1 MSYVK
6 MNNNYKS
13 LDGFMKEIFNEFP
26 SAVSKAV
33 REDVLHYP
41 PVNIIDK
48 ASVYSV
54 ELSAPGYVKAD
65 FSIKLDNNVL
75 TVSTVRKEQGA
86 VENEK
91 LIRTEFGLKSFKRSF
106 TLNEKI
112 DIENIVARYENGI
125 LKIELPKKETF
136 NAVPKDINIL

>member
-1 MSYVK
+1 
-6 MNNNYKS
+6 MNTNYKS

-48 ASVYSV
+48 AAVYSV
-54 ELSAPGYVKAD
+54 ELLVPGYIKAD

-75 TVSTVRKEQGA
+75 TVSTEKKEYNN
-86 VENEK
+86 VDSENF
-91 LIRTEFGLKSFKRSF
+91 IRTEFALKSFKRSF

-112 DIENIVARYENGI
+112 DTDNIGARYEDGI
-125 LKIELPKKETF
+125 LKIELPKKESH
-136 NAVPKDINIL
+136 NAAPKDINIL

>member
-1 MSYVK
+1 MSYIKV
-6 MNNNYKS
+6 NNNYKS
-13 LDGFMKEIFNEFP
+13 LDGLMKEIFNEFP

-41 PVNIIDK
+41 PVNITDK
-48 ASVYSV
+48 IALYLV
-54 ELSAPGYVKAD
+54 ELSAPGYEKAD

-75 TVSTVRKEQGA
+75 TVSTEKKEEAA

-91 LIRTEFGLKSFKRSF
+91 LIRIEFGLKSFKRSF

-112 DIENIVARYENGI
+112 DTENITARYENGI
-125 LKIELPKKETF
+125 LKIELQKKESF
-136 NAVPKDINIL
+136 NTSAKDINIL